1 MKNLIA
7 ELLLRLAEKEE
18 ASKDLV
24 VQIEALEIVLTAML
38 RQLNAEQHHQIASAI
53 ENAMPPA
60 APIAESADAALLRNY
75 IEKLLKHPRY

>member
-38 RQLNAEQHHQIASAI
+38 RQLDAEQHHQIASLSRSSAI
-53 ENAMPPA
+53 RFFMQ
-60 APIAESADAALLRNY
+60 
-75 IEKLLKHPRY
+75 

>member
-60 APIAESADAALLRNY
+60 APIESADAALLRNY

>member
-24 VQIEALEIVLTAML
+24 VQIEALEIVLTAPAGCGTAPSN
-38 RQLNAEQHHQIASAI
+38 RQR
-53 ENAMPPA
+53 
-60 APIAESADAALLRNY
+60 D
-75 IEKLLKHPRY
+75 